1 MFISRYKY
9 DWVILSITLTRRVY
23 LHSLNFW
30 LDFSSELIL
39 LLDIWNLDPKH
50 LFGSLQGGWSLFV
63 SDIVFS
69 LQIQTNKNILNVFY
83 SPLYE
88 PISNR
93 NAFPS
98 LNKILIHIRL
108 MYFFKKDEDVS
119 GNSHVQFIKTIHFLW
134 NQLDGDSILQEM
146 CRRTFTLM
154 PDEPI
159 ELFIG
164 FYLPLLIFCS
174 FWQVY
179 NTQAK
184 HIQVRFECIDFMRKN
199 KERFQAV
206 SVLIMCNSQIK
217 TCQIDLFFFSFFSCF
232 FWKSGLVLT
241 INCIGYSHA
250 MKVRL

>member
-1 MFISRYKY
+1 MRTWHRCSLQIFFKSRHKRIFLEVIFANTSRKFVRKIKVLWFWFKGLKFKVTYKTFWVTKYISDFFDRKFLLMFILRYKY

-39 LLDIWNLDPKH
+39 LLDIWNLDLKH

-63 SDIVFS
+63 SGIVFS

-108 MYFFKKDEDVS
+108 MYFFKKD
-119 GNSHVQFIKTIHFLW
+119 
-134 NQLDGDSILQEM
+134 
-146 CRRTFTLM
+146 
-154 PDEPI
+154 
-159 ELFIG
+159 
-164 FYLPLLIFCS
+164 
-174 FWQVY
+174 
-179 NTQAK
+179 
-184 HIQVRFECIDFMRKN
+184 
-199 KERFQAV
+199 
-206 SVLIMCNSQIK
+206 
-217 TCQIDLFFFSFFSCF
+217 
-232 FWKSGLVLT
+232 
-241 INCIGYSHA
+241 
-250 MKVRL
+250 